1 MLLPSTDCEII
12 DTWTVGGLHGT
23 GSLKIFLWVGKN
35 ASAVPLRVQFNH
47 QNYLVSHT
55 LDLVLSEVGTPAPAG
70 VCRR

>member
-1 MLLPSTDCEII
+1 
-12 DTWTVGGLHGT
+12 
-23 GSLKIFLWVGKN
+23 
-35 ASAVPLRVQFNH
+35 LRVQFNH